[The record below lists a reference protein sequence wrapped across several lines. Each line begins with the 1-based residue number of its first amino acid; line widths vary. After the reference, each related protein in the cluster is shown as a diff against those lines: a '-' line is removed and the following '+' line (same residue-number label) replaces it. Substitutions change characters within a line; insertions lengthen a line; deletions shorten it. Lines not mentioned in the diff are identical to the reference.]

1 MKMDTK
7 ITPAVK
13 VLRSVRG
20 DCLNTTAA
28 RPQFS
33 NFKLF
38 LKPLALQTSSL
49 GLNFKGN
56 TMKAFKK
63 CR

>member
-1 MKMDTK
+1 MDTK

-20 DCLNTTAA
+20 DWLNTTAA
-28 RPQFS
+28 RPQLS
-33 NFKLF
+33 NKFKLP

-56 TMKAFKK
+56 TMKAVEKV
-63 CR
+63 